1 MIRELFNKLT
11 GESLPATQRP
21 QPVVRAADPA
31 GKDRVG
37 WLSPD
42 YTISRPVKLDPDLVL
57 SNRCVAY
64 EGYSAEMEQYRV
76 LRTRI
81 LHRTSNG
88 SGKTVMI
95 TSSMPGEG
103 KSLTAINLAFTFA
116 KDYNHTALLVDC
128 DLKRQ
133 SIHKFLGFASD
144 RGLAD
149 HLIHGRPLADL
160 IIWPGVEKLTIISGG
175 KTVGA
180 SSELLGS
187 PNMRHLVAEMRDR
200 YPDRYVFLDTPPVLA
215 GADAMALAPLVD
227 HILFVVQAGRTPLPD
242 IQKAL
247 HLLPKEKILGLV
259 FNRQPAGQIIPY
271 YYGYLQE
278 KGTDT
283 AGERHKRAR

>member
-1 MIRELFNKLT
+1 M
-11 GESLPATQRP
+11 
-21 QPVVRAADPA
+21 
-31 GKDRVG
+31 
-37 WLSPD
+37 
-42 YTISRPVKLDPDLVL
+42 KLDPDLIL

-64 EGYSAEMEQYRV
+64 QGYSAEMEQYRV

-81 LHRTSNG
+81 LHRTSSG

-133 SIHKFLGFASD
+133 SIHKLLGFASD

-149 HLIHGRPLADL
+149 YLVHGRPLSDL
-160 IIWPGVEKLTIISGG
+160 IVWPGVEKLTIISGG
-175 KTVGA
+175 KRSVPAANCSAPPACG
-180 SSELLGS
+180 
-187 PNMRHLVAEMRDR
+187 NLVAEMRDR

-278 KGTDT
+278 SGSDA
-283 AGERHKRAR
+283 AGGQRKRAR